1 MNEIYIVPVGE
12 IPRDWIETA
21 MDCVSDVF
29 GPGGVPMNCVPV
41 PDDAFDAKRRQYSAP
56 AILQGVL
63 RLLPHDRARC
73 LALAACD
80 LFIPMLTFLFGQA
93 QLGGR
98 AALVSGARLS
108 PQFWG
113 LPADPPRVK
122 ARLRKEILHELGH
135 TFGLVHCG
143 DKRCAMSLSTSV
155 SQVDLKEDAFCG
167 ACRVLI
173 EEKLSLD
180 RLEGVS

>member
-21 MDCVSDVF
+21 QECVSGVF
-29 GPGGVPMNCVPV
+29 GLRGVSMNGIPV
-41 PDDAFDAKRRQYSAP
+41 PDGSFDIKRQQYSSP
-56 AILQGVL
+56 VILQGVL
-63 RLLPHDRARC
+63 RLLPHERARC
-73 LALAACD
+73 LALTACD

-98 AALVSGARLS
+98 AALVSGARLN
-108 PQFWG
+108 PQFYG
-113 LPADPPRVK
+113 LPADSPLVRT
-122 ARLRKEILHELGH
+122 RLRKEILHELGH
-135 TFGLVHCG
+135 TLGLVHCG
-143 DKRCAMSLSTSV
+143 DKSCAMSLSNTI

-167 ACRVLI
+167 GCRILI
-173 EEKLSLD
+173 EEKLSGE